1 MASTVQIVLDTNDF
15 YVAKRLLKR
24 VEKSVQGQVAKR
36 ALAAGADVYLK
47 KHLMPALLR
56 RDHTLKSLAKMG
68 HPYARRHGSIRV
80 HQTQPWVVHS
90 HTGKLARSIKAEI
103 KGSNKPSLTIYS
115 DSSVAPY
122 NRFVFKGTKKM
133 LGRDTFGETFK
144 RGADDMSYAIMNV
157 VLDSVQEWR
166 I

>member
-1 MASTVQIVLDTNDF
+1 MAVQIALDNRDF
-15 YVAKRLLKR
+15 SIAKRLLKR
-24 VEKSVQGQVAKR
+24 VERSMQGEVARK

-47 KHLMPALLR
+47 KYLMPALLR

-80 HQTQPWVVHS
+80 HESQPWLVHS
-90 HTGKLARSIKAEI
+90 HKGTLARSIKAEI
-103 KGSNKPSLTIYS
+103 KGGKRPALTIYS

-122 NRFVFKGTKKM
+122 NRYVFRGTKKM

-144 RGADDMSYAIMNV
+144 RASDEMSSVIMNA
-157 VLDSVQEWR
+157 VLDSVE
-166 I
+166 IK